1 MEENRAKNQ
10 EDWNKHVKEMTDKRK
25 DKLEK
30 VDQTLKSN
38 LKTLK
43 QLADIKNADRA
54 ARREDRIKE
63 EKRLRKTI
71 WDNAR
76 EELRDRELKE
86 IERKKEYDLKLN

>member
-10 EDWNKHVKEMTDKRK
+10 EDWSKHVKELTDKRK
-25 DKLEK
+25 DKLDK
-30 VDQTLKSN
+30 VDQTLKAN

-43 QLADIKNADRA
+43 QMADIKNADRA

-76 EELRDRELKE
+76 EELKDRELKE
-86 IERKKEYDLKLN
+86 IQKKKEYDMKLN

>member
-10 EDWNKHVKEMTDKRK
+10 EDWSKHVKELTDKRK
-25 DKLEK
+25 DKLDK
-30 VDQTLKSN
+30 VDQTLKAN
-38 LKTLK
+38 LKNLK
-43 QLADIKNADRA
+43 QMADIKNADRA

-76 EELRDRELKE
+76 EELKDRELKE
-86 IERKKEYDLKLN
+86 IQKKKEYDMKLN